1 MSHVA
6 VITDSCASLPE
17 DFYARYEIAMV
28 PYYVHLGTEQYRDQ
42 VDITRDKF
50 LDAMRQGVVPKS
62 ANPGPADYVE
72 KMRSAAQHTK
82 EMVVVCMTA
91 DGSGAYA
98 AALLA
103 RDMVLK
109 DLPDLRIEVFD
120 TRNVNMAHGWM
131 ALEAARAALAGATLD
146 DILALM
152 RRMVPVA
159 QMLQTADTLRY
170 LYLGGRIGRA
180 KHLVATLLNIKPIIS
195 MDDGIIVALGQERSR
210 MAAYRRMVEIIAGKV
225 GPGGRIKAAIVHAGD
240 PEAARVLREMVE
252 KNFACVEMLTTDLAS
267 ALATHT
273 GPGTVGVCYFPAHV
287 LEAEGAV

>member
-6 VITDSCASLPE
+6 VITDSCASLPN
-17 DFYARYEIAMV
+17 DFYAKYEIAMV

-50 LDAMRQGVVPKS
+50 LDAMRQGIVPKS

-72 KMRSAAQHTK
+72 KLQAAARHTK
-82 EMVVVCMTA
+82 DMVIICMTS

-103 RDMVLK
+103 KDMVLK
-109 DLPDLRIEVFD
+109 DLPDLRIEVVD

-131 ALEAARAALAGATLD
+131 ALEAARAALAGASVD

-152 RRMVPVA
+152 RRMIPVA
-159 QMLQTADTLRY
+159 RMLQTADTLRY

-180 KHLVATLLNIKPIIS
+180 KHLFGTLLNIKPIIS
-195 MDDGIIVALGQERSR
+195 MEDGVIVALGQERSR
-210 MAAYRRMVEIIAGKV
+210 MATYRRMVEIIAAKV
-225 GPGGRIKAAIVHAGD
+225 GPGGQIKAALVHAAD
-240 PEAARVLREMVE
+240 PEAARVLREMIE
-252 KNFACVEMLTTDLAS
+252 KNFTCVETLTTDLSS

-273 GPGTVGVCYFPAHV
+273 GPGTVGVCYFPASV
-287 LEAEGAV
+287 LQANAS

>member
-1 MSHVA
+1 VSHVA
-6 VITDSCASLPE
+6 VITDSCASLPN
-17 DFYARYEIAMV
+17 DFYAKYEIAMV

-50 LDAMRQGVVPKS
+50 LDAMRQGIVPKS

-72 KMRSAAQHTK
+72 KLQAAAQHAK
-82 EMVVVCMTA
+82 DMVIICMTS

-103 RDMVLK
+103 KDMVLK
-109 DLPDLRIEVFD
+109 DLPDLRIEVVD

-131 ALEAARAALAGATLD
+131 ALEAARAALAGASVD

-152 RRMVPVA
+152 RRMIPVA
-159 QMLQTADTLRY
+159 RMLQTADTLRY

-180 KHLVATLLNIKPIIS
+180 KHLFGTLLNIKPIIS
-195 MDDGIIVALGQERSR
+195 MEDGVIVALGQERSR
-210 MAAYRRMVEIIAGKV
+210 MATYRRMVEIIAAKV
-225 GPGGRIKAAIVHAGD
+225 GPGGQIKAALVHAAD
-240 PEAARVLREMVE
+240 PEAARVLREMIE
-252 KNFACVEMLTTDLAS
+252 KNFTCVETLTTDLSS

-273 GPGTVGVCYFPAHV
+273 GPGTVGVCYFPASV
-287 LEAEGAV
+287 LQANAS

>member
-1 MSHVA
+1 VSHVA
-6 VITDSCASLPE
+6 VITDSCASLPN
-17 DFYARYEIAMV
+17 DFYAKYEIAMV

-50 LDAMRQGVVPKS
+50 LDAMRQGIVPKS

-72 KMRSAAQHTK
+72 KLQAAAQHTK
-82 EMVVVCMTA
+82 DMVIICMTS

-103 RDMVLK
+103 KDMVLK
-109 DLPDLRIEVFD
+109 DLPDLRIEVVD

-131 ALEAARAALAGATLD
+131 ALEAARAALAGASVD

-152 RRMVPVA
+152 RRMIPVA
-159 QMLQTADTLRY
+159 RMLQTADTLRY

-180 KHLVATLLNIKPIIS
+180 KHLFGTLLNIKPIIS
-195 MDDGIIVALGQERSR
+195 MEDGVIVALGQERSR
-210 MAAYRRMVEIIAGKV
+210 MATYRRMVEIIAAKV
-225 GPGGRIKAAIVHAGD
+225 GPGGQIKAALVHAAD
-240 PEAARVLREMVE
+240 PEAARVLREMIE
-252 KNFACVEMLTTDLAS
+252 KNFTCVETLTTDLSS

-273 GPGTVGVCYFPAHV
+273 GPGTVGVCYFPASV
-287 LEAEGAV
+287 LQANAS

>member
-1 MSHVA
+1 VSHVA
-6 VITDSCASLPE
+6 VITDSCASLPN
-17 DFYARYEIAMV
+17 DFYAKYEIAMV

-50 LDAMRQGVVPKS
+50 LDAMRQGIVPKS

-72 KMRSAAQHTK
+72 KLQAAAQHTK
-82 EMVVVCMTA
+82 DMVIICMTS

-103 RDMVLK
+103 KDMVLK
-109 DLPDLRIEVFD
+109 DLPDLRIEVVD

-131 ALEAARAALAGATLD
+131 ALEAARAALAGASVD

-152 RRMVPVA
+152 RRMIPVA
-159 QMLQTADTLRY
+159 RMLQTADTLRY

-180 KHLVATLLNIKPIIS
+180 KHLFGTLLNIKPIIS
-195 MDDGIIVALGQERSR
+195 MEDGVIVALGQERSR
-210 MAAYRRMVEIIAGKV
+210 MATYRRMIEIIAEKV
-225 GPGGRIKAAIVHAGD
+225 GPGGQIKAALVHAAD
-240 PEAARVLREMVE
+240 PEAARVLREMIE
-252 KNFACVEMLTTDLAS
+252 KNFTCVETLTTDLSS

-273 GPGTVGVCYFPAHV
+273 GPGTVGVCYFPASV
-287 LEAEGAV
+287 LQANAS

>member
-1 MSHVA
+1 VSHVA
-6 VITDSCASLPE
+6 VITDSCASLPN
-17 DFYARYEIAMV
+17 DFYAKYEIAMV

-50 LDAMRQGVVPKS
+50 LDAMRQGIVPKS

-72 KMRSAAQHTK
+72 KLQAAARHTK
-82 EMVVVCMTA
+82 DMVIICMTS

-103 RDMVLK
+103 KDMVLK
-109 DLPDLRIEVFD
+109 DLPDLRIEVVD

-131 ALEAARAALAGATLD
+131 ALEAARAALAGASVD

-152 RRMVPVA
+152 RRMIPVA
-159 QMLQTADTLRY
+159 RMLQTADTLRY

-180 KHLVATLLNIKPIIS
+180 KHLFGTLLNIKPIIS
-195 MDDGIIVALGQERSR
+195 MEDGVIVALGQERSR
-210 MAAYRRMVEIIAGKV
+210 MATYRRMIEIIAEKV
-225 GPGGRIKAAIVHAGD
+225 GPGGQIKAALVHAAD
-240 PEAARVLREMVE
+240 PEAARVLREMIE
-252 KNFACVEMLTTDLAS
+252 KNFTCVETLTTDLSS

-273 GPGTVGVCYFPAHV
+273 GPGTVGVCYFPASV
-287 LEAEGAV
+287 LQANAS